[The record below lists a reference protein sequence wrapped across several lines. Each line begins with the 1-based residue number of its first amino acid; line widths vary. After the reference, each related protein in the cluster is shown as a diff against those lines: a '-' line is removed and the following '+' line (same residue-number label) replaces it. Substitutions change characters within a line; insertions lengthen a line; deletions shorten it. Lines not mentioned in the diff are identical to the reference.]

1 MSDLTVEKDGS
12 ILVLTMNRP
21 NRQNA
26 MTLPM
31 FARLADAWK
40 MIDEDLDIRVCI
52 LTGAA
57 GNFSSGMDLRS
68 LSGDSENTDDY
79 DVNKRMTEEGSD
91 FIYKGLLKTKHPRV
105 PLIAAVEG
113 NAIAGGTEILQ
124 GTDIRVAG
132 ESAVF
137 GVSEVK
143 WSLYPMGGSAVR
155 LARQI
160 PFTEAA
166 DILLTGK
173 HITAKEAKNLGLIG
187 HVVDDGKA
195 MDKSMEIAETIC
207 QNGPL
212 AVEGVLRTLRET
224 TGMTEEEAFEYEDP
238 IGKEV
243 FASQD
248 AKEGPKA
255 FTQKRPPEFKRL

>member
-31 FARLADAWK
+31 FARLADAWE

-173 HITAKEAKNLGLIG
+173 HITAEEAKNLGLIG

-224 TGMTEEEAFEYEDP
+224 TGMTEQEAFEYEDP

-255 FTQKRPPEFKRL
+255 FTQKRPPEFKRR

>member
-31 FARLADAWK
+31 FARLADAWE

-79 DVNKRMTEEGSD
+79 DVNKRMAEEGSD

-173 HITAKEAKNLGLIG
+173 HINAEEAKNLGLIG

-224 TGMTEEEAFEYEDP
+224 TGMTEEEAFEFEDP

>member
-1 MSDLTVEKDGS
+1 MSDLTVEKNGS

-31 FARLADAWK
+31 FARLADAWE

-79 DVNKRMTEEGSD
+79 DVNKRMEEEGSD

-132 ESAVF
+132 KSAVF

-173 HITAKEAKNLGLIG
+173 HITAEEAKNLGLVG
-187 HVVDDGKA
+187 HVVDDGNA
-195 MDKSMEIAETIC
+195 MDKSLEIAETIC

>member
-31 FARLADAWK
+31 FARLADAWE

-91 FIYKGLLKTKHPRV
+91 FIYRGLLKTKHPRV

-255 FTQKRPPEFKRL
+255 FTQKRPPEFKRR

>member
-1 MSDLTVEKDGS
+1 MSDLTVEKEGS

-31 FARLADAWK
+31 FARLADAWE
-40 MIDEDLDIRVCI
+40 MIDQDLDIRVCV
-52 LTGAA
+52 LTGAD

-79 DVNKRMTEEGSD
+79 DVNRRMEEEGSD

-105 PLIAAVEG
+105 PVIAAVEG

-132 ESAVF
+132 KSAVF

-173 HITAKEAKNLGLIG
+173 HITAEEAKSLGLVG
-187 HVVDDGKA
+187 HVVEDGEA

-224 TGMTEEEAFEYEDP
+224 TGMTEEAAFEFEDP

-248 AKEGPKA
+248 AKEGPAA

>member
-31 FARLADAWK
+31 FARLADAWE

-91 FIYKGLLKTKHPRV
+91 FIYRGLLKTKHPRV

-173 HITAKEAKNLGLIG
+173 HITAEEAKNLGLIG

-224 TGMTEEEAFEYEDP
+224 TGMTEQEAFEYEDP

>member
-31 FARLADAWK
+31 FARLADAWE

-52 LTGAA
+52 LTGAD

-79 DVNKRMTEEGSD
+79 DVNRRMEEEGAD

-132 ESAVF
+132 KSAVF

-173 HITAKEAKNLGLIG
+173 HINAEEAKSLGLVG
-187 HVVDDGKA
+187 HVVEDGKA

-224 TGMTEEEAFEYEDP
+224 TGMTEEEAFEFEDP

-248 AKEGPKA
+248 AKEGPEA

>member
-31 FARLADAWK
+31 FARLADAWE

-79 DVNKRMTEEGSD
+79 DVNKRMAEEGSD

-173 HITAKEAKNLGLIG
+173 HITAEEAKNLGLIG

>member
-1 MSDLTVEKDGS
+1 MSDLTVEKDGP

-31 FARLADAWK
+31 FARLADAWE

-52 LTGAA
+52 LTGAD

-68 LSGDSENTDDY
+68 LSGDAENTDDY
-79 DVNKRMTEEGSD
+79 DVNKRMSEEGTD

-132 ESAVF
+132 KSAVF

-173 HITAKEAKNLGLIG
+173 HINAEEAKNLGLVG

-195 MDKSMEIAETIC
+195 MEKAMEVAETIC

-224 TGMTEEEAFEYEDP
+224 TGMTEKEAFEFEDP
-238 IGKEV
+238 IGKEI

-248 AKEGPKA
+248 AKEGPEA
-255 FTQKRPPEFKRL
+255 FTQKRPPDFKRI

>member
-31 FARLADAWK
+31 FARLADAWE

-52 LTGAA
+52 LTGTD
-57 GNFSSGMDLRS
+57 GNFSSGMDLRA

-79 DVNKRMTEEGSD
+79 DINKRMEEEGSD

-132 ESAVF
+132 KSAVF

-173 HITAKEAKNLGLIG
+173 HINAEEAKNLGLIG

-224 TGMTEEEAFEYEDP
+224 TGMTEEEAFEFEDL

>member
-31 FARLADAWK
+31 FARLADAWE

-79 DVNKRMTEEGSD
+79 DVNKRMAEEGSD

>member
-1 MSDLTVEKDGS
+1 
-12 ILVLTMNRP
+12 
-21 NRQNA
+21 
-26 MTLPM
+26 
-31 FARLADAWK
+31 
-40 MIDEDLDIRVCI
+40 
-52 LTGAA
+52 
-57 GNFSSGMDLRS
+57 
-68 LSGDSENTDDY
+68 
-79 DVNKRMTEEGSD
+79 
-91 FIYKGLLKTKHPRV
+91 
-105 PLIAAVEG
+105 
-113 NAIAGGTEILQ
+113 
-124 GTDIRVAG
+124 
-132 ESAVF
+132 
-137 GVSEVK
+137 
-143 WSLYPMGGSAVR
+143 MGGSAVR

-173 HITAKEAKNLGLIG
+173 HITAEEAKNLGLVG

-224 TGMTEEEAFEYEDP
+224 TGMTEEEAFEFEDS

-248 AKEGPKA
+248 AKEGPEA
-255 FTQKRPPEFKRL
+255 FTQKRSPEFKRL

>member
-31 FARLADAWK
+31 FARLADAWE

-79 DVNKRMTEEGSD
+79 DVNKRMAEEGSD

-255 FTQKRPPEFKRL
+255 FTQKRPPEFKRP

>member
-31 FARLADAWK
+31 FARLADAWE

-243 FASQD
+243 FASKD

>member
-1 MSDLTVEKDGS
+1 MSDLTVEKNGS

-31 FARLADAWK
+31 FARLADAWE

-79 DVNKRMTEEGSD
+79 DVNKRMEEEGSD

-132 ESAVF
+132 KSAVF

-173 HITAKEAKNLGLIG
+173 HITAEEAKNLGLVG
-187 HVVDDGKA
+187 HVVDDGNA
-195 MDKSMEIAETIC
+195 MDKSLEIAETIC

-224 TGMTEEEAFEYEDP
+224 TGMTEEEAFEFEDP

-248 AKEGPKA
+248 AKEGPRA

>member
-1 MSDLTVEKDGS
+1 MSDLTVEKDGP

-31 FARLADAWK
+31 FARLADAWE

-52 LTGAA
+52 LTGAN

-68 LSGDSENTDDY
+68 LSGDAENTDDY
-79 DVNKRMTEEGSD
+79 DVNKRMSEEGAD

-132 ESAVF
+132 KSAVF

-173 HITAKEAKNLGLIG
+173 HINAEEAKNLGLVG

-195 MDKSMEIAETIC
+195 MERSMEIAETIC

-224 TGMTEEEAFEYEDP
+224 TGMTEKEAFEFEDP
-238 IGKEV
+238 IGKEI

-255 FTQKRPPEFKRL
+255 FTEKRPPEFKRL

>member
-1 MSDLTVEKDGS
+1 MSDLTVEKDGP

-31 FARLADAWK
+31 FARLADAWE

-52 LTGAA
+52 LTGAD

-68 LSGDSENTDDY
+68 LSGDAENTDDY
-79 DVNKRMTEEGSD
+79 DVNKRMSEEGTD

-132 ESAVF
+132 KSAVF

-173 HITAKEAKNLGLIG
+173 HINAEEAKNLGLVG

-195 MDKSMEIAETIC
+195 MERSMEIAETIC

-224 TGMTEEEAFEYEDP
+224 TGMTEKEAFEFEDP
-238 IGKEV
+238 IGKEI

-255 FTQKRPPEFKRL
+255 FTEKRPPEFKRL

>member
-31 FARLADAWK
+31 FARLADAWE

-79 DVNKRMTEEGSD
+79 DVNKRMAEEGSD

-243 FASQD
+243 FASKD

>member
-31 FARLADAWK
+31 FARLADAWE

-52 LTGAA
+52 LTGAD

-79 DVNKRMTEEGSD
+79 DVNRRMEEEGAD

-132 ESAVF
+132 KSAVF

-173 HITAKEAKNLGLIG
+173 HINAEEAKSLGLVG
-187 HVVDDGKA
+187 HVVEDGKA

-224 TGMTEEEAFEYEDP
+224 TGMTEEEAFEFEDP

-255 FTQKRPPEFKRL
+255 FTQKRSPEFKRL